1 MTTQTDHRLL
11 WDDKPYEDWTYHTPH
26 TRPTWDS
33 EKMAIYY
40 KVSGAMKQA
49 RFHGGRWQYQKDA
62 STWKN
67 CGMKRNLILR
77 TYKMQQ
83 QVVQNTIV
91 VEGGEE
97 DSHRCNICLEDV
109 QFPMSNG
116 CCSFKFCK
124 DCYEQMPREQKRICS
139 GCRAPTPFTLSETQ
153 GGGTTYNGRNI
164 REWAAMAELY
174 TEMVPRFTDAVQ
186 RAGAAERSLQA
197 AEERITEYQT
207 NLMEANTRN
216 EELLEEIETHKADI
230 DFYQF
235 ELKNKK
241 HFLEE
246 ARSALVNQGKMH
258 KDRIDELEQNATK
271 YQMMYNKV
279 IRMSIMLMVMLLFSV
294 LR

>member
-1 MTTQTDHRLL
+1 MTTQQQADHRGL
-11 WDDKPYEDWTYHTPH
+11 WDDKPYEEWTYHTPH

-139 GCRAPTPFTLSETQ
+139 GCRAPTPFTLS
-153 GGGTTYNGRNI
+153 GGDTYNGRNI

-197 AEERITEYQT
+197 AWKRKALEKHEE
-207 NLMEANTRN
+207 
-216 EELLEEIETHKADI
+216 
-230 DFYQF
+230 
-235 ELKNKK
+235 NK
-241 HFLEE
+241 
-246 ARSALVNQGKMH
+246 
-258 KDRIDELEQNATK
+258 ILEQKATK

-279 IRMSIMLMVMLLFSV
+279 IRMTIMLMVMLLFSV

>member
-1 MTTQTDHRLL
+1 MTTQQADHRGL

-33 EKMAIYY
+33 EKMAIYH

-91 VEGGEE
+91 VEGDDE
-97 DSHRCNICLEDV
+97 DSHKCNICLEDV

-124 DCYEQMPREQKRICS
+124 DCYGQMPREQKRICS
-139 GCRAPTPFTLSETQ
+139 GCRVPTPFTGNATQ
-153 GGGTTYNGRNI
+153 ESIEGKNI
-164 REWAAMAELY
+164 REWYNLFRIMRIAKD
-174 TEMVPRFTDAVQ
+174 EM
-186 RAGAAERSLQA
+186 ERSLDT

-207 NLMEANTRN
+207 NLMSANTRN

-258 KDRIDELEQNATK
+258 KDRIDELEKNVNK

>member
-1 MTTQTDHRLL
+1 MTTQQQADHRGL
-11 WDDKPYEDWTYHTPH
+11 WDDKPYEEWTYHTPH

-124 DCYEQMPREQKRICS
+124 DCYGQMPREQKRICS
-139 GCRAPTPFTLSETQ
+139 GCRTPTPFTVPPTGNLGFDYDSR
-153 GGGTTYNGRNI
+153 GCFNGRTARQWHNLY
-164 REWAAMAELY
+164 RELE
-174 TEMVPRFTDAVQ
+174 PRVDAL
-186 RAGAAERSLQA
+186 ADAL
-197 AEERITEYQT
+197 EERTQALQGERDDYRAQLIST
-207 NLMEANTRN
+207 NTRN
-216 EELLEEIETHKADI
+216 EELLEQNETYEINVQYYKEQI
-230 DFYQF
+230 DMTMK
-235 ELKNKK
+235 ENEM
-241 HFLEE
+241 HE
-246 ARSALVNQGKMH
+246 A
-258 KDRIDELEQNATK
+258 RIDELEKNATK

-279 IRMSIMLMVMLLFSV
+279 IRMTIMLMVMLLFSV

>member
-1 MTTQTDHRLL
+1 MTTQADTRNY
-11 WDDKPYEDWTYHTPH
+11 WDDKPYEEWTYFHPQTES
-26 TRPTWDS
+26 TWDS

-40 KVSGAMKQA
+40 KVSGALKPA
-49 RFHGGRWQYQKDA
+49 RHHGGRWQYQKDA

-139 GCRAPTPFTLSETQ
+139 GCRAPTPFTQVPDNRARRMPDRDEIDRLNQELAI
-153 GGGTTYNGRNI
+153 I
-164 REWAAMAELY
+164 RGEWNSSRGMITHLE
-174 TEMVPRFTDAVQ
+174 Q
-186 RAGAAERSLQA
+186 
-197 AEERITEYQT
+197 RITEYQT

-216 EELLEEIETHKADI
+216 EHLLEEIETHKTDI
-230 DFYQF
+230 DFYEF

-246 ARSALVNQGKMH
+246 ARSALVNAGKMH
-258 KDRIDELEQNATK
+258 KARIDELEQNATK

-279 IRMSIMLMVMLLFSV
+279 IKMSIMLMVMLVFSV

>member
-1 MTTQTDHRLL
+1 MTTQQQADHRGL
-11 WDDKPYEDWTYHTPH
+11 WDDKPYEEWTYHTPH

-67 CGMKRNLILR
+67 CGMKRNLIMR

-139 GCRAPTPFTLSETQ
+139 GCRAPTPFTLS
-153 GGGTTYNGRNI
+153 GGDTYNGRNI

-207 NLMEANTRN
+207 NLMSANTRN
-216 EELLEEIETHKADI
+216 EELLEQNEKYEIDVQYYK
-230 DFYQF
+230 
-235 ELKNKK
+235 ELLDMTMKEKEM
-241 HFLEE
+241 HE
-246 ARSALVNQGKMH
+246 A
-258 KDRIDELEQNATK
+258 RIDELLCAEKNATK

>member
-1 MTTQTDHRLL
+1 MAQAHTGRL
-11 WDDKPYEDWTYHTPH
+11 WDDLPYEDWTYAYPH
-26 TRPTWDS
+26 QRPTWDS
-33 EKMAIYY
+33 DNMSICYR
-40 KVSGAMKQA
+40 VSGALKPA
-49 RFHGGRWQYQKDA
+49 RFHAGRWQYRVSQETN
-62 STWKN
+62 TWKN
-67 CGMKRNLILR
+67 CGMKKNLILR
-77 TYKMQQ
+77 TYKQ

-139 GCRAPTPFTLSETQ
+139 GCRAPTPFTLSGTQ

-207 NLMEANTRN
+207 NLMSANTRN
-216 EELLEEIETHKADI
+216 EELLEQNEKYEIDVQYYK
-230 DFYQF
+230 
-235 ELKNKK
+235 ELLDMTMKEKEM
-241 HFLEE
+241 HE
-246 ARSALVNQGKMH
+246 A
-258 KDRIDELEQNATK
+258 RIDELLCAEKNATK